1 MKKKILSFLLMFT
14 VLLTPVL
21 AQAKGFSGGRSSVH
35 SSSSVSRSGSIS
47 SSGTYHSGYKSP
59 SSSVRSQQPSYHS
72 NSSVGTVP
80 VQSKRSSLLSHAA
93 AFGAGALLGS
103 MLHPFGTHAVGA
115 VGGTGFS
122 FSGLLMDVILI
133 LIVVWIGRRI
143 FGRR

>member
-1 MKKKILSFLLMFT
+1 M
-14 VLLTPVL
+14 
-21 AQAKGFSGGRSSVH
+21 
-35 SSSSVSRSGSIS
+35 
-47 SSGTYHSGYKSP
+47 
-59 SSSVRSQQPSYHS
+59 
-72 NSSVGTVP
+72 
-80 VQSKRSSLLSHAA
+80 SHAA